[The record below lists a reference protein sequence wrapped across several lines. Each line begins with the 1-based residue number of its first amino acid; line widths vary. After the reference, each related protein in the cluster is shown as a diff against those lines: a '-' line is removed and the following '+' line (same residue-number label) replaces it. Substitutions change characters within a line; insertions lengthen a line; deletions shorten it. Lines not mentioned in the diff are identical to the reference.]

1 LRKRSNE
8 AKKGKKEASNPF
20 VSSEAKGRQGKK
32 EASNTFVSSAI
43 TSICTY
49 NVGGDGE
56 DQKWK
61 QLRV

>member
-1 LRKRSNE
+1 MRPN
-8 AKKGKKEASNPF
+8 KGKKEASNP
-20 VSSEAKGRQGKK
+20 
-32 EASNTFVSSAI
+32 FVSSAI

-49 NVGGDGE
+49 NVGGGDGE